1 MVYTAEHASLA
12 ILEVLVYLGGAQLLP
27 DYVLFGVEF
36 DEALIKAVD
45 EATLPEGW
53 RAFPAPV
60 SLRPIGDQWVVEGR
74 SAVLSVPSTVVPSER
89 LYLLNPQHPEF
100 TEIQIG
106 EAQAFPLDAR
116 LQR

>member
-1 MVYTAEHASLA
+1 MVYIAEHASLA
-12 ILEVLVYLGGAQLLP
+12 ILEVLVHLGGAQLLP
-27 DYVLFGVEF
+27 DHVLFGVEF
-36 DEALIKAVD
+36 DEALIEAVD
-45 EATLPEGW
+45 EAALPEGW

-60 SLRPIGDQWVVEGR
+60 GLRPIGHQWVVEGR
-74 SAVLSVPSTVVPSER
+74 SAVLSVPSAVVPSER
-89 LYLLNPQHPEF
+89 LYLLNPQHPDF